1 MTKSNV
7 FEQSKNLRKIL
18 LASAVFLGSLGITST
33 LKEQKASASGP
44 DMSNLVTESAKK
56 IVNFYDLN
64 KNDSKIVNARTL
76 ANHDTDIQLYLSS
89 KYGSY
94 ILSTIVS
101 STVNVN
107 QNTVSRIQVI
117 ADLPGSKT
125 ALPKELAF
133 YRLNLK
139 NGRVTE
145 AEADYVNKTDTEF
158 LFVDDKPMSY
168 GIYNQPGLAV
178 IEADEFMGASIPEKG
193 GRGLTLNTD
202 NQQELGDA
210 NAIAYTIDYI
220 LIDHAEAGLP
230 INSDTIAPPLPL
242 AGNFS

>member
-7 FEQSKNLRKIL
+7 FEQSKNARKIL
-18 LASAVFLGSLGITST
+18 LASAVFLGSLGITGT

-64 KNDSKIVNARTL
+64 KNNPKIVDATTL
-76 ANHDTDIQLYLSS
+76 TNHDTGIELYLSS

-101 STVNVN
+101 STVDVN
-107 QNTVSRIQVI
+107 PNTVSLVEVV
-117 ADLPGSKT
+117 AVLPGSKT

-133 YRLNLK
+133 YRLNQK

-145 AEADYVNKTDTEF
+145 AEADYVNKADTEF
-158 LFVDDKPMSY
+158 LFIDDKPKSY
-168 GIYNQPGLAV
+168 GTYNQPGLAA
-178 IEADEFMGASIPEKG
+178 IEADEFKGASIPEKA
-193 GRGLTLNTD
+193 GRGVALNTD
-202 NQQELGDA
+202 NQQKLGDA
-210 NAIAYTIDYI
+210 NVIAYTMVNMISN
-220 LIDHAEAGLP
+220 AEAALP
-230 INSDTIAPPLPL
+230 INSDTIAPPLSL
-242 AGNFS
+242 AGNFR